1 MEIQSRIVVESK
13 KGEDGK
19 FIFRLDMPVGV
30 PFGLAYD
37 ACFEFLNHISEMS
50 RAAVEKARPVE
61 AEAEEPTI
69 EEVTPVLADTRVA
82 EATSKKK

>member
-1 MEIQSRIVVESK
+1 MDIQSRIIVESK

-30 PFGLAYD
+30 PFGMAYD

-50 RAAVEKARPVE
+50 RTAVEKARPT
-61 AEAEEPTI
+61 EEPVAEPEV
-69 EEVTPVLADTRVA
+69 EEVTPVLETK
-82 EATSKKK
+82 ETSKKK